1 MDARMR
7 IRVLACLVLAAG
19 CAKAKPAGDAA
30 SSKLPRRDLTVTVE
44 AEVRQIAPDAKELV
58 LWIPVPRDEEVQV
71 LRQLAPD
78 VPGGQ
83 SLVHDK
89 ENGNPA
95 LRVVIPS
102 PGSAASARV
111 TWTVSR
117 VEQRVEGPAHP

>member
-1 MDARMR
+1 MR
-7 IRVLACLVLAAG
+7 KSMLAFSVVFAAA
-19 CAKAKPAGDAA
+19 CVKAKPAGDPA
-30 SSKLPRRDLTVTVE
+30 SAKLPRRDLTVTVE
-44 AEVRQIAPDAKELV
+44 AEVRSVPTDAKELV

-83 SLVHDK
+83 SLVHDR

-95 LRVVIPS
+95 LRIVVPS
-102 PGSAASARV
+102 PPAAASARV

-117 VEQRVEGPAHP
+117 VEQRAEGPGHPHA